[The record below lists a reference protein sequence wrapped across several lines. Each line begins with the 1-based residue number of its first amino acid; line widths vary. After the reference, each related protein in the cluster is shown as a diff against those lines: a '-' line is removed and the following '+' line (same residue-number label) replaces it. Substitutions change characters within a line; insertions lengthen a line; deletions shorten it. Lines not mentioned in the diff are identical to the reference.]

1 MIKSSSAPDRH
12 LTADELRR
20 HESVRQGLVRVARF
34 HCQTLR
40 GLRAEGPVDQVV
52 HQTRVT
58 CKRMRALWR
67 LIEPSSD
74 PDWVKAE
81 DRALRNAARAL
92 SSYRDRD
99 VARPT
104 LETLLAAESSP
115 SIKLSL
121 DLLDLNQSSGETA
134 SRVWTEAIEQA
145 VDHGL
150 ATLEESLSRLRPV
163 PLLAGGWSALAPG
176 LEVSYRQ
183 GRRDWRLLLRKSDDD
198 CFHDWRKRVKS
209 LHFQLCF
216 LRGMDPDGLD
226 PLIEGLRKLGNTLG
240 REHDLQVLRDQAQ
253 DREKNFRAV
262 VSFAPLHKR
271 VAKALARLRKK
282 ALRQGE
288 ALYGGKTPVW
298 SEAMG
303 ARWRNWK
310 TPSATPSEDVSGIRV
325 LV

>member
-1 MIKSSSAPDRH
+1 VFQSSSVSLHRIA
-12 LTADELRR
+12 ADELRR

-34 HCQTLR
+34 HYQTLC

-74 PDWVKAE
+74 PAWVKAE

-121 DLLDLNQSSGETA
+121 DLLGLSQSSGDTVSPE
-134 SRVWTEAIEQA
+134 WTEAIEQA

-150 ATLEESLSRLRPV
+150 ATLEESLRQLRTA

-176 LEVSYRQ
+176 LEASYRQ

-198 CFHDWRKRVKS
+198 CFHDWRKRVKA
-209 LHFQLCF
+209 LYFQLCF
-216 LRGMDPDGLD
+216 LRSMDPDGLE
-226 PLIEGLRKLGNTLG
+226 PVIEGLRKLGNTLG
-240 REHDLQVLRDQAQ
+240 REHDLQILRDQAQ
-253 DREKNFRAV
+253 DREKNYRAV
-262 VSFAPLHKR
+262 VSFSPLHKR

-288 ALYGGKTPVW
+288 VLYGGKTLMW

-310 TPSATPSEDVSGIRV
+310 TPQVGKQEMIPDIR
-325 LV
+325 LPG